1 MSIFERR
8 IKIKVFSDTLFDAN
22 IQQPSVVSAVTSE
35 SGDRIYIIRIDPPDM
50 IIFGYILESLE
61 GWAFHT
67 IHDREKCLLHVE
79 VIADY
84 VSDFEKLFLK

>member
-1 MSIFERR
+1 MKIYRDTQSPDSSRR
-8 IKIKVFSDTLFDAN
+8 PTI
-22 IQQPSVVSAVTSE
+22 VSTTTSE
-35 SGDRIYIIRIDPPDM
+35 TGYRLYIIRIDPPDM
-50 IIFGYILESLE
+50 IVFGYLLESLE

-84 VSDFEKLFLK
+84 VSDFERLFIVDRDAYS